1 LDAHAGLKKVGWH
14 DFAKSALPASTLAE
28 YWFCPA
34 KICNKMRQGSIET
47 PQTVA
52 GSQIHEEEAQE
63 VVRKLGPLK
72 KARIHS
78 LFDAMTHSR
87 RNLASALKSRQ
98 ILANSEKNILFRC
111 IVPETGY
118 IGLPDIADCRN
129 GKQPLLVEM
138 KTTGKL
144 PTEAWMDNRIQ
155 MGVYLIGLERL
166 SFRPEY
172 GIIEYRLRTDPS
184 SRERFEIHLDNSLRQ
199 TIQET
204 TDAVQDILSGKEPV
218 PCNNPRKC
226 MSCAY
231 GSSCSWSM
239 SSALV

>member
-14 DFAKSALPASTLAE
+14 DFARSALPASTLAE

-34 KICNKMRQGSIET
+34 KICNKMCQGSIET

-63 VVRKLGPLK
+63 VIRKLGPLK
-72 KARIHS
+72 KARIQS
-78 LFDAMTHSR
+78 LFDAMMHSR

-172 GIIEYRLRTDPS
+172 GIIEYQMRTDPS
-184 SRERFEIHLDNSLRQ
+184 SRKRFEIHLDNSLRQ

-204 TDAVQDILSGKEPV
+204 TDAVQGILSGKEPV
-218 PCNNPRKC
+218 PFNNPRKC
-226 MSCAY
+226 MSCGY
-231 GSSCSWSM
+231 GASCSWSM
-239 SSALV
+239 SGALV